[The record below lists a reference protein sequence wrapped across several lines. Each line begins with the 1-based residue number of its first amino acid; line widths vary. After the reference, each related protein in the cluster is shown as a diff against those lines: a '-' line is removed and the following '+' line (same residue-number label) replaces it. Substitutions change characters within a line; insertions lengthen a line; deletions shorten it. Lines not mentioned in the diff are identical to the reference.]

1 MRGGWTQCPT
11 AMGATGYGEAGGGY
25 MRAGRETGLQTSG
38 GRGIRSGQGSQR
50 MAIEEVSVAAMCA
63 ASRGVPTMTNTGN
76 NGPACRPIYL
86 VTLTLMI
93 K

>member
-1 MRGGWTQCPT
+1 
-11 AMGATGYGEAGGGY
+11 
-25 MRAGRETGLQTSG
+25 
-38 GRGIRSGQGSQR
+38 